1 MEWHKKI
8 YREIPKNYPLKGIVE
23 GYEWGLSC
31 NSIHFID
38 LFSWWTNENLISVD
52 TTKLNKKWQKSKRNG
67 FYEISG
73 EMLLNFS
80 NGSILKLKSS
90 KHLTGFRIKINN
102 KDDEWILDIDKNIFS
117 NKSKNL
123 IIKGNELKVSEMT
136 NKIVHNI
143 LTKKNCDL
151 TTIKD

>member
-1 MEWHKKI
+1 M
-8 YREIPKNYPLKGIVE
+8 
-23 GYEWGLSC
+23 
-31 NSIHFID
+31 
-38 LFSWWTNENLISVD
+38 ISVD

-90 KHLTGFRIKINN
+90 KHTGFRIKINN
-102 KDDEWILDIDKNIFS
+102 KDDEWILDIDKYFFD
-117 NKSKNL
+117 KSKNL

-143 LTKKNCDL
+143 LTKK
-151 TTIKD
+151 IVI